1 MPKKCKV
8 RFSSVVSD
16 KEWPKSS
23 IRLVSDNAQIR
34 WITSTEEK
42 ISKKCFNQTHFFKTC
57 CVSLKSSKT
66 DPIFI
71 SILACGCVTS
81 LC

>member
-8 RFSSVVSD
+8 WFSSVVSD
-16 KEWPKSS
+16 KEWPKSLV
-23 IRLVSDNAQIR
+23 RLVSDNTQIR

-57 CVSLKSSKT
+57 CVSLKSRKT

>member
-8 RFSSVVSD
+8 WFSSVVSD
-16 KEWPKSS
+16 KEWPMVP
-23 IRLVSDNAQIR
+23 LVSDNTQIR

-42 ISKKCFNQTHFFKTC
+42 ISKKCFNQTHVFKTC

>member
-8 RFSSVVSD
+8 WFSSVVSD

-23 IRLVSDNAQIR
+23 VRLVSDIAQIR
-34 WITSTEEK
+34 WITNTEEK